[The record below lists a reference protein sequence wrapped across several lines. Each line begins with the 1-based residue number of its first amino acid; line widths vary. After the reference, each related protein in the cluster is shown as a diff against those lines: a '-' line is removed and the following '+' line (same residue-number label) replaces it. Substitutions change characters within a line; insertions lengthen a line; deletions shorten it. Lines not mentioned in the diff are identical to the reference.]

1 METFRQFN
9 CRILCSTDLTARGI
23 DAENVNLV
31 INMEVP
37 WEHNTYLHRIGRG
50 GRFGSHSVAVTIA
63 SDGQEM
69 GRLQSMVSKTGS
81 EIRILDRETIP
92 SNVREERENMEILTP
107 ADTETKESVND
118 TGDDDTVPGDKKSGK
133 VKRRGK
139 KKSSQVDAS
148 FTSDE
153 TYNETNVP
161 EETDQK
167 TKDQKLL
174 RDHIELLKSREIPKM
189 PSWEQIEEV
198 AEKMTKNEKFEPLM
212 KVESLQISEETNTK
226 IGEAVDRLSARRND
240 ELDQKLK
247 IVRGKTSQLSLK
259 EMLKLVESGANVLE
273 ENNDVVDESVQSET
287 VQTAEEE
294 EEEDEEAS
302 TSSSDGDS
310 SDSESDSSSTS
321 SSSTDSDSDDS
332 SSESEDNNVLQGML
346 IIVTG
351 SCNVFINIF
360 QVSLLHLIPHQQSSR
375 PGINNGTLQSAI
387 RDK

>member
-92 SNVREERENMEILTP
+92 SKVREERENMEILTP

-118 TGDDDTVPGDKKSGK
+118 TVDDDTVPGDKKSGK
-133 VKRRGK
+133 EKRRGK

-174 RDHIELLKSREIPKM
+174 RDHIELLKSRETPKM

-198 AEKMTKNEKFEPLM
+198 AEKMTKDEKFEPLM

-247 IVRGKTSQLSLK
+247 IVREKTSQLSLK
-259 EMLKLVESGANVLE
+259 EMLKLVESGANLLE
-273 ENNDVVDESVQSET
+273 ENNEDVVDESVQSET
-287 VQTAEEE
+287 EEAE

-310 SDSESDSSSTS
+310 SDSESDSSST
-321 SSSTDSDSDDS
+321 DSDSDDS
-332 SSESEDNNVLQGML
+332 DSDVSSSESEDTNNVLHGML
-346 IIVTG
+346 IIITV
-351 SCNVFINIF
+351 SCNVLINIL
-360 QVSLLHLIPHQQSSR
+360 QVCLLHLIPHQQGSR

>member
-92 SNVREERENMEILTP
+92 SKVREERENMEILTP

-118 TGDDDTVPGDKKSGK
+118 TVDDDTVPGDKKSGK

-174 RDHIELLKSREIPKM
+174 RDHIELLKSRETPKM

-198 AEKMTKNEKFEPLM
+198 AEKMTKDEKFEPLM

-247 IVRGKTSQLSLK
+247 IVREKTSQLSLK
-259 EMLKLVESGANVLE
+259 EMLKLVESGANLLE
-273 ENNDVVDESVQSET
+273 ENNEDVVDESVQSET
-287 VQTAEEE
+287 EEAE

-332 SSESEDNNVLQGML
+332 SSEDTNNVLHGML
-346 IIVTG
+346 IIVTV
-351 SCNVFINIF
+351 SCNVLINIL
-360 QVSLLHLIPHQQSSR
+360 QVSLLHLIPHQQGSW